1 MEMTDQEMKQ
11 RIDELEMV
19 ACTLQYQV
27 DKLTEENMD
36 LSSTSQVIDIFMMLI
51 SFVIVSVVLYF
62 GFRS

>member
-1 MEMTDQEMKQ
+1 MTDQEMKQ